1 VETGR
6 TNVDAI
12 MARAPVDISTMSVE
26 DILFWLMIC
35 IQDAYNT
42 HIQKKAEDVQGAQTA
57 LDGATGASEQ
67 DRQQLQSSLDQETQ
81 ALQRLLTKR
90 DQFRHDV
97 PADAEEVRRVGGE
110 GLAVGSAGADDDV
123 VQVDGVVVRGGV
135 TPEAHV
141 QGGRAAQRHEVDAGP
156 PGCRTRCC

>member
-1 VETGR
+1 MTTIQSATFINLDPASLLAAMEDALGSVTCAARPSASQQSALRTADAVETGR

-90 DQFRHDV
+90 DQF
-97 PADAEEVRRVGGE
+97 
-110 GLAVGSAGADDDV
+110 
-123 VQVDGVVVRGGV
+123 V
-135 TPEAHV
+135 TMFQQMLKKYDESVAKV
-141 QGGRAAQRHEVDAGP
+141 WQ
-156 PGCRTRCC
+156 